1 MSLQVQSAPPKRL
14 IKVLP
19 SVGTHRRAFCPLVAG
34 GRLQNLVYELPRTL
48 PKSEFCKPMFAYL
61 LAAVGVGCEYSRKR
75 PKRPEAAICP
85 HHATLPTSPTKKS
98 GPSSNRCSAGSK
110 GAVDRPSGLHAGSRT
125 PFSTCSEER
134 LLVAHAPT
142 RVPTLADGV
151 LPFFS
156 AGGGSTAGSEER
168 MTGCAKRCAK
178 RRDATGTLAL
188 R

>member
-1 MSLQVQSAPPKRL
+1 MPPPRY
-14 IKVLP
+14 P
-19 SVGTHRRAFCPLVAG
+19 SDLSNEEEWAILEPLLSRVE
-34 GRLQNLVYELPRTL
+34 GR
-48 PKSEFCKPMFAYL
+48 
-61 LAAVGVGCEYSRKR
+61 G
-75 PKRPEAAICP
+75 
-85 HHATLPTSPTKKS
+85 
-98 GPSSNRCSAGSK
+98 
-110 GAVDRPSGLHAGSRT
+110 DRPSGLHAGSRT